1 MTLAAKQDKTGDP
14 TSLWTGK
21 RLYIALFLFFNLFIN
36 YMNRIDL
43 SVAAPAI
50 AKEFKWDP
58 GMMGLTFSSFMWT
71 YSLCLIPWGWMSDRI
86 GTRKVNSYSVLI
98 WSVGAMLTGGVT
110 GFGTMLSAQCVLG
123 VGESASMPTAGKVV
137 RQWFP
142 PSERGLATAI
152 FNAGTFAG
160 PAIAAPAAAW
170 MVLHIGWRLSFVIMG
185 LVAVVWLLL
194 WLKWFQS
201 PAECSWLPE
210 KEKNYLLTETS
221 GRSPALS
228 QTKGALV
235 KLLGRK
241 TMWGLLLTQGCCA
254 YTLYLFL
261 FWLPSYLVQSRHMQL
276 MRASWFTALP
286 YLVAAVLGIFIGRLS
301 DRVLTAEALKNGKR
315 RTLLIVFILLSSIV
329 LITNIVGNEY
339 VATMLIALSLT
350 SIASALTLNIAMT
363 NDLVWNADMAGTAL
377 GVLILGGNSFG
388 VLAPIVTGYII
399 KETGSFDSAFYL
411 AGALLLFGALTASTL
426 TRSPLYF
433 GEDVKGIP
441 VAAV

>member
-1 MTLAAKQDKTGDP
+1 
-14 TSLWTGK
+14 
-21 RLYIALFLFFNLFIN
+21 
-36 YMNRIDL
+36 
-43 SVAAPAI
+43 V
-50 AKEFKWDP
+50 
-58 GMMGLTFSSFMWT
+58 WT
-71 YSLCLIPWGWMSDRI
+71 YSLCLIPWGWVSDRI

-98 WSVGAMLTGGVT
+98 WSVGAMLTGAVT
-110 GFGTMLSAQCVLG
+110 GFATMLCAQCILG
-123 VGESASMPTAGKVV
+123 VGESASLPTAGKVV

-210 KEKNYLLTETS
+210 KERNYLLTETS
-221 GRSPALS
+221 RRSPALR

-315 RTLLIVFILLSSIV
+315 RILLIVFILLSSIV
-329 LITNIVGNEY
+329 LITNIAGNEY
-339 VATMLIALSLT
+339 IATMLIAQSLT

-363 NDLVWNADMAGTAL
+363 NDLLWNADMAGTAL

-411 AGALLLFGALTASTL
+411 AGGLLLFGALTASTM

-433 GEDVKGIP
+433 DEDVKGIP
-441 VAAV
+441 GAAV